1 MEEILISIQEL
12 YNNQDERNKLI
23 LESLLLIIRGS
34 IRTNS
39 LDELHI
45 HIVPWVK
52 EKLSELNGNVTL
64 N

>member
-45 HIVPWVK
+45 HITPWVK
-52 EKLSELNGNVTL
+52 EKLSELNSNVTL